1 MSADPTSGSTGVPS
15 PLVPPTVPPPTVP
28 PAVANAPPAETPATP
43 RIALRVALLIALTV
57 AVNAWGLLQFGIKLG
72 SFFLIELTVVA
83 AVALTKLLSPK
94 DNETVQRALR
104 RLFYALLSY
113 SLLIAGYVA
122 LLAVTLNLSTVVVQ
136 GGDAAKTCISSGN
149 SGCAPNV
156 TSDEKGAVFLART
169 SVRGRD
175 YTARV

>member
-1 MSADPTSGSTGVPS
+1 
-15 PLVPPTVPPPTVP
+15 
-28 PAVANAPPAETPATP
+28 
-43 RIALRVALLIALTV
+43 
-57 AVNAWGLLQFGIKLG
+57 
-72 SFFLIELTVVA
+72 
-83 AVALTKLLSPK
+83 
-94 DNETVQRALR
+94 ALR

-156 TSDEKGAVFLART
+156 TSDEKSAVFLART

-175 YTARV
+175 YTARVGDAVSEPFQQWPWVASKVDTASFVPPPTVLVRVPYPHSALVGGVIEIRDETGKVVASAETS